1 MPQGKKI
8 ISCGQTYVIGLPKG
22 GSTADSTVQK
32 HWDQYSELLRSA
44 SPAHAHRGH
53 FWCRE
58 ASKEV
63 PAARIARSLSE
74 GGSWRQ
80 YYSALRSKDVGFRP
94 VMELPEGHGFQTG
107 DTPRRFTLTM
117 DGRITYFNAAQKRAP
132 RHYHHGGK
140 LHFVDN
146 YSDHRLLI
154 PWVVVGDYAIAA
166 ENLLVDISWDDLCS
180 QGFVSEPSL

>member
-8 ISCGQTYVIGLPKG
+8 ISCDHTYVIGLPKG
-22 GSTADSTVQK
+22 GSTADSTVQE
-32 HWDQYSELLRSA
+32 HWEQYSELLRSA

-63 PAARIARSLSE
+63 PAARVARSL
-74 GGSWRQ
+74 GGKAPWRQ
-80 YYSALRSKDVGFRP
+80 FYSAFRSKDMGFRP
-94 VMELPEGHGFQTG
+94 TMKLPDGHDLQTG
-107 DTPRRFTLTM
+107 DILRRFSLTM
-117 DGRITYFNAAQKRAP
+117 DGHICYFNEVQKRSP
-132 RHYHHGGK
+132 RHYHHGAK

-146 YSDHRLLI
+146 YTDKRLLI
-154 PWVVVGDYAIAA
+154 PWVVMGDHAIAA

-180 QGFVSEPSL
+180 QGFVSEPSV